1 MTDNAGVVEI
11 VNKLSS
17 KNHHIMKLVRMLVL
31 SCLKYNIL
39 FRSQH
44 VPGCQNIIADDLSR
58 FQIDEANRVAS
69 WLDTEPSVI
78 PQSLSPSILLN

>member
-31 SCLKYNIL
+31 SFLKYNIL
-39 FRSQH
+39 FRSQR
-44 VPGCQNIIADDLSR
+44 VPGYQNIIADHLSR
-58 FQIDEANRVAS
+58 FQIDEAIRAAS
-69 WLDTEPSVI
+69 WLDAETSVI
-78 PQSLSPSILLN
+78 PQSLSPSMLLN